1 MAITG
6 RRGNQN
12 TTEPSQGSPRA
23 LQVTFPFFCFKTK
36 NKKQKTKKKSRRD
49 QLLDVFP
56 KQEKEKK
63 NGSQSY

>member
-6 RRGNQN
+6 GRGNQN
-12 TTEPSQGSPRA
+12 TTEPSQGSPRV

-36 NKKQKTKKKSRRD
+36 NKKKSRRD

-56 KQEKEKK
+56 KQEKEKEK
-63 NGSQSY
+63 KKKGSQSY